1 MNRAI
6 SLNEALREVR
16 QELYRA
22 QDEATPEQFRFEV
35 EQVELT
41 LEVEFR
47 RDGNGKVNV
56 EVGAL
61 GSKFGGEAGGG
72 AGSTLRQTLT
82 LTLQLR
88 DEARGGER
96 VKIRRPGAGPDP
108 AGHDSAESGA
118 GDGPSA
124 EGDPNPA
131 RGAGPRQW
139 EL

>member
-1 MNRAI
+1 MDRTI

-16 QELYRA
+16 QELYAA
-22 QDEATPEQFRFEV
+22 QGEATREQFRFEV

-56 EVGAL
+56 EGGAF
-61 GSKFGGEAGGG
+61 GSQFGGEAGGG
-72 AGSTLRQTLT
+72 AGSTRRQTLT
-82 LTLQLR
+82 LTLQVH

-96 VKIRRPGAGPDP
+96 VKIRRPDAGSDAADHDTAESRVGDEASPGGDPSSGQGAGL
-108 AGHDSAESGA
+108 
-118 GDGPSA
+118 
-124 EGDPNPA
+124 
-131 RGAGPRQW
+131 RQW